1 MNAQVPVRAPA
12 STEADLL
19 DAPEWSISP
28 SPFDW
33 QVMIYG
39 GVDRRGFPQQPLE
52 FQFFA
57 GHYSRQRVYQRA
69 ADLCE
74 REHRLFFQVREP
86 ARLSDEAMLLL
97 GKGQCKFERQERRG
111 GGR

>member
-1 MNAQVPVRAPA
+1 MNAQAPVRAPA

-28 SPFDW
+28 SKFDW
-33 QVMIYG
+33 QVMLYG

-57 GHYSRQRVYQRA
+57 GHYTRQRVYQRA

-86 ARLSDEAMLLL
+86 ARLSDGALLAASRD
-97 GKGQCKFERQERRG
+97 QRKFNREHRS
-111 GGR
+111 